1 MELALPITVYW
12 DLPPDA
18 RRSEALLKL
27 CADIVEC
34 RPLMLQL
41 HDPST
46 ELSGGAQA
54 VLEVLRGTPVA
65 VTLTAPLSSLA
76 LFSGISPGDRGVK
89 ELLLSCTAPEDINHV
104 PTGLVSGC
112 SFAVERSNWRMLPV
126 LVSLCRRQGMR
137 RLVLPMQRLYGG
149 EVPFFLDR
157 REQDELTAALTA
169 AGGISGLDLTI
180 HDPFLWRAFNPEV
193 PFPQGGCQAANTMIA
208 VAPDGGIYPCPTF
221 PVRLD
226 PAGSS
231 SLKELLLSRAK
242 KELRRRIVEFPE
254 ECGDCAELPVCRGG
268 CRGRSY
274 VAYGSL
280 RGIDDACRYPA
291 GEKEGPL

>member
-18 RRSEALLKL
+18 RRSETLLKL

-46 ELSGGAQA
+46 ELSRGAQA
-54 VLEVLRGTPVA
+54 ILEVMRGTQVA

-89 ELLLSCTAPEDINHV
+89 ELLLDCASPEEVEMV
-104 PTGLVSGC
+104 PAGLVSGC
-112 SFAVERSNWRMLPV
+112 AYAVGRDNWRTLPE
-126 LVSLCRRQGMR
+126 LVSTCRSRQLG
-137 RLVLPMQRLYGG
+137 RLVLPMQRLYRG
-149 EVPFFLDR
+149 EEPFFLNR
-157 REQDELTAALTA
+157 REQDDLTAALA
-169 AGGISGLDLTI
+169 AVGGISGLKLTI

-221 PVRLD
+221 PARLD
-226 PAGSS
+226 PTGSS

-242 KELRRRIVEFPE
+242 KELRRRIVELPE
-254 ECGDCAELPVCRGG
+254 ECSDCAELPVCRGG